1 MTRPEPQR
9 RPDSSRPDA
18 APATEVADRP
28 LSASEGDRA
37 TRKRTRLE
45 ADLWAAFE
53 ADPLEDGMNHP
64 AEKII
69 EEALQDQD
77 EFPVLEWFRAF
88 SQDAAHPDIAA
99 SVLRCLG
106 RQASAGTA
114 SWRADLVRE
123 GLAADSVEIRDA
135 AAQAAESWGGMR
147 AVLEAHFE
155 PVPWLRDYIRG
166 IIDDL

>member
-18 APATEVADRP
+18 APGTEVADRL

-37 TRKRTRLE
+37 IRKRTRLE

-53 ADPLEDGMNHP
+53 ADPLEDCINHP

-69 EEALQDQD
+69 EEALRGQD

-88 SQDAAHPDIAA
+88 SHDAAHFAA

-123 GLAADSVEIRDA
+123 GLAANSVEIRDA

>member
-1 MTRPEPQR
+1 MTRPEQQ

-18 APATEVADRP
+18 APATEVADRL

-37 TRKRTRLE
+37 MRARLE

-53 ADPLEDGMNHP
+53 ADPLEDCMNHP

-69 EEALQDQD
+69 EEALRGQD

-88 SQDAAHPDIAA
+88 SHDAAHPGFAA

-123 GLAADSVEIRDA
+123 GLAADCVEIRDA
-135 AAQAAESWGGMR
+135 AAQAAESWGDLR
-147 AVLEAHFE
+147 AVLEAHLE